1 MCLLPHKLRKGF
13 CLTPK
18 RLFRLMKQGPFLL
31 YLCLRGAFTGFW
43 RFFFFDVPLSRK
55 RKAVSDHPI
64 HEWNRPSPTAGKP
77 GRMIL
82 SVRPDTSGRTDKTI
96 LPCRWF
102 ARFHATGYVFFLLGT
117 SFFHG
122 FLFWSFLYNLPLLP
136 FTSIFAPFSKPHQ
149 AVISVLGAKVTP
161 GFDGKARSSLLF
173 SGKISSPAGSIFPEK
188 PCIP

>member
-64 HEWNRPSPTAGKP
+64 HEWNRPSLTAGKP
-77 GRMIL
+77 GSMVL
-82 SVRPDTSGRTDKTI
+82 SIRPNTFGQTDKTI

-102 ARFHATGYVFFLLGT
+102 ARFHVTGYAL
-117 SFFHG
+117 SFCRR
-122 FLFWSFLYNLPLLP
+122 FLFSR
-136 FTSIFAPFSKPHQ
+136 IFFSR
-149 AVISVLGAKVTP
+149 
-161 GFDGKARSSLLF
+161 FSSLICLYF
-173 SGKISSPAGSIFPEK
+173 RLPPFPRLSVSRIRLSF
-188 PCIP
+188 PFWAQR